1 MLFFRSRPLL
11 TGTVA
16 FKKPRK
22 PRATPGCRCV
32 ALRGSPPKPSPS
44 LTAPFSSGTAGP
56 FCAGDR
62 SFLSPPPLLYHR
74 KTKKSHR
81 FSKRRAARLGGLLG
95 LILCPV
101 CAPCC
106 PRRRKKPLYA
116 QKSHFSFFNF
126 FCGGLCAGAR
136 APPPS
141 DTDEDVDADE
151 DADVDSPSPK
161 PPPPLLCER
170 AISGAR
176 YRARDTA
183 TARGRAREIKI
194 AP

>member
-16 FKKPRK
+16 FEKPRK

-56 FCAGDR
+56 FRAGDR

-81 FSKRRAARLGGLLG
+81 FSKRRAMRPGGLLG

-106 PRRRKKPLYA
+106 PLRRKKPLYA

-126 FCGGLCAGAR
+126 FCGGFAR
-136 APPPS
+136 GRGRRPPRIRMRMWMRMRMRMWI
-141 DTDEDVDADE
+141 
-151 DADVDSPSPK
+151 
-161 PPPPLLCER
+161 PPPLNPLPPCR
-170 AISGAR
+170 THAS
-176 YRARDTA
+176 DS
-183 TARGRAREIKI
+183 EICPAGK
-194 AP
+194 